1 MQRGRGA
8 GMSYRGNGQT
18 ARDKANASDVELGLR
33 ENSAHLDALSD
44 KVSLLKG
51 LTQEIEGEVAGQNRF
66 LDTMGGGL
74 GNAGSA
80 LDSTMAALERMSSQ
94 GGARFGL
101 CAAGAVVVF
110 FFCLRYAVLTARG

>member
-1 MQRGRGA
+1 MYASSHVTPSADRQRPA
-8 GMSYRGNGQT
+8 GCRRCPNGPLT
-18 ARDKANASDVELGLR
+18 APLLPSPG
-33 ENSAHLDALSD
+33 STGQD

-101 CAAGAVVVF
+101 CVAGAVVVF

>member
-18 ARDKANASDVELGLR
+18 SRDKANASDVELGLR

-101 CAAGAVVVF
+101 CVAGAVVVIV
-110 FFCLRYAVLTARG
+110 FCLRYAVLTARA

>member
-1 MQRGRGA
+1 MQRGRG
-8 GMSYRGNGQT
+8 GMSYRGGNQT

-80 LDSTMAALERMSSQ
+80 LDSTMAALEN
-94 GGARFGL
+94 
-101 CAAGAVVVF
+101 
-110 FFCLRYAVLTARG
+110 